1 MSPIGSVVTMDFQGR
16 RLPVQVLPPRCSCVK
31 CSCVKCRGEE
41 DCGKEPFCLI
51 EFKEQR
57 DQVVQLNHPGNGFT
71 L

>member
-1 MSPIGSVVTMDFQGR
+1 MSLIGSVVTLGFQGR
-16 RLPVQVLPPRCSCVK
+16 RLPVQMLPPSYSCVK
-31 CSCVKCRGEE
+31 CSKCQCED

-57 DQVVQLNHPGNGFT
+57 DQVVQKPGNGFT